1 MKRLLI
7 VIAVSLVCVLG
18 ARSAVG
24 QVGWPEFPLGRQKQP
39 GQVMSEQ
46 TRLEI
51 RTWARAYWEFMD
63 TGQRPAWAQGPMF
76 SRPEEIPANWV
87 PFADA
92 FDVFGKIYQH
102 RLQPDPR
109 LPGYYTFGDLLRDD
123 PTILQAFRNY
133 TITGE
138 LKTQFDADATALGK
152 HVELALSGLFG
163 EQADGVLLETSFILA
178 EGNDLKSDTKISVVA
193 STLYFADGNDFVVG
207 NELRFDTKVS
217 VVASTVYLGDLAV
230 IAPGTPL
237 PTPARPEILE
247 CLLEWVKKSRL
258 GWGSPGSDRG
268 CVPRCL
274 YTKDTAVD
282 GWLWYDY
289 FAPGFDCDDFSDAML
304 AWLLHHLR
312 GMYPNMEGY
321 NLWFEWTDC
330 NGNPLGHSVV
340 YIKIGDYYYII
351 EPQTGEIKG
360 PYPASSTPD
369 PRVFLTPC
377 LGGDYDHNKPV
388 KWRLVPPNERP
399 KPFFE
404 PPPWHTDPFMQK
416 KLIDCIRRCY
426 GDTINPN
433 DYIWDPN
440 NPGTPCTTGCG
451 CDPTKW
457 VPNTTP

>member
-1 MKRLLI
+1 MMKRLLSI
-7 VIAVSLVCVLG
+7 IAVSVLCVLG
-18 ARSAVG
+18 ARSAVA
-24 QVGWPEFPLGRQKQP
+24 QVGWPEFPLGWQQQP

-76 SRPEEIPANWV
+76 SRPQELPANWV

-109 LPGYYTFGDLLRDD
+109 LPGYYTFGDLLRDE
-123 PTILQAFRNY
+123 PAILQAFRNY

-138 LKTQFDADATALGK
+138 LKTPFGADATALDK

-163 EQADGVLLETSFILA
+163 EPADGVLPETSFLLA
-178 EGNDLKSDTKISVVA
+178 EGNDLKSDTKI
-193 STLYFADGNDFVVG
+193 
-207 NELRFDTKVS
+207 S

-237 PTPARPEILE
+237 PTPARPEIPD

-258 GWGSPGSDRG
+258 GWGPPGTDRG

-274 YTKDTAVD
+274 YSKDTAID

-289 FAPGFDCDDFSDAML
+289 LAPGFDCDDFSDAML

-312 GMYPNMEGY
+312 GMYPDMEGY

-340 YIKIGDYYYII
+340 YIKIGNYYYII

-360 PYPASSTPD
+360 PYPVGTNPD
-369 PRVFLTPC
+369 PRVLLTPC
-377 LGGDYDHNKPV
+377 PGGNYDPNKPV

-399 KPFFE
+399 KPYFE
-404 PPPWHTDPFMQK
+404 PPPWHTDPFFRQ

-426 GDTINPN
+426 GDTIDPN